1 MRLAHERRLP
11 EDSISNL
18 PPHRK
23 VLLAGLLLA
32 LALLA
37 AAGCGQRDVRVTVTP
52 EDVLRANKIAS
63 EGDAAFD
70 RKDFYAALIK
80 YLEAYGINPNSEY
93 LCNRLGIAYTQLNL
107 YGEAGQYFRRA
118 ILLNKKYPYPHN
130 NLGSIYFAQNNW
142 RQAEKHFKK
151 AISLNPNDASFHM
164 NLGSV
169 YFEKRKREQAKAEWR
184 RSLELDPEIFSKES
198 VASLSSSGSSLS
210 ERHFFLAGLMA
221 AEGNTRAAIENLK
234 LAFNN
239 GFTDLDAIRTS
250 ADFDRIR
257 KDEEFDRFLKD
268 VAIWLK
274 FQPKDD
280 VLQEPG

>member
-1 MRLAHERRLP
+1 
-11 EDSISNL
+11 
-18 PPHRK
+18 
-23 VLLAGLLLA
+23 
-32 LALLA
+32 
-37 AAGCGQRDVRVTVTP
+37 
-52 EDVLRANKIAS
+52 
-63 EGDAAFD
+63 
-70 RKDFYAALIK
+70 
-80 YLEAYGINPNSEY
+80 
-93 LCNRLGIAYTQLNL
+93 
-107 YGEAGQYFRRA
+107 
-118 ILLNKKYPYPHN
+118 
-130 NLGSIYFAQNNW
+130 
-142 RQAEKHFKK
+142 
-151 AISLNPNDASFHM
+151 M

-274 FQPKDD
+274 FQPRDD
-280 VLQEPG
+280 VRPPLR